1 MNNLQSFSNFAE
13 HCGCDHSEDK
23 KKKSKV
29 TKEEIIKEYG
39 DPTVSKRLRVAR
51 AIDSTFRGKAPKY
64 NSKRAK
70 ISNALKMSS
79 IKAETKKRK
88 AKENPY
94 SAGKKLKAVL
104 GINSE
109 GYIPEEGY
117 DIARDMGMVKPSKDK
132 KDATTANHTRET
144 ETDAQR
150 KLRMLKQQK
159 NTARAVE
166 MVKQRIRDKYG
177 KNAIMDVGKKN
188 EEVQL
193 EAKVDK
199 LLSDKQKRE
208 RRNKAAGMED
218 KKFNSLSKDQVSK
231 QNQEFR
237 RDYIHSE
244 KRGVKKVKGEMTLKD
259 RVGKMRGVNWRK
271 NEEVQ
276 LEKVNLRDKSTQYA
290 RSTKEVDTA
299 MTDHVNR
306 TKGRHYGK
314 DGRVTE
320 VGRYRK
326 PSKRE
331 ARNELIDLYKE
342 SYGRGRLTSTNDMQ
356 SKLYAKNNS
365 MGKPRTDDE
374 IRKEKGGQAFLDR
387 IKAAKSKMKSEGTSY
402 GLYKGT
408 GKPSGPMAAFAKKT
422 KKKKEVKE
430 EMGNIAH
437 TKTKKGG
444 KTIINVNKNDEAD
457 AQKAMKND
465 PKYILGKTRV
475 QSYKEE
481 VEQIDELSKTT
492 TANYLYKA
500 KVDKNYVHSGK
511 MGKYAKARDKGI
523 KRAEKKLG
531 KKVSDR
537 VNYVAD
543 TDTRSMKDDPNKS
556 AYPRKIKVKEE
567 FYQKRYTTGGYK
579 PVGKN
584 KRMDQSNKRSGD
596 SKAQYRDLHKD
607 LAKYGHVKTGK
618 ASNLKSGLK
627 SFKESAWQRKE
638 GKNPSGGLNEKGRKS
653 YERENPG
660 SDLKAPQPEGG
671 PRKRSFCA
679 RMGGV
684 KGPMK
689 DEKGRPTR
697 KALALRKWKC

>member
-1 MNNLQSFSNFAE
+1 MNNLQSFSNFTE

-94 SAGKKLKAVL
+94 SAGKKLKAAL

-109 GYIPEEGY
+109 GYLPEEGY

-166 MVKQRIRDKYG
+166 NVKQRLRDKYG

-188 EEVQL
+188 EEVEHL
-193 EAKVDK
+193 DELSKTTTANYLYHAKVDK
-199 LLSDKQKRE
+199 NYVHGGKMGKYAKARDKGIQRAE
-208 RRNKAAGMED
+208 
-218 KKFNSLSKDQVSK
+218 KKL
-231 QNQEFR
+231 
-237 RDYIHSE
+237 
-244 KRGVKKVKGEMTLKD
+244 GKKVSD
-259 RVGKMRGVNWRK
+259 RVNYVADTDTRSMRQDSSTSAYPRK
-271 NEEVQ
+271 IKVKEEVQ

-320 VGRYRK
+320 VGRYRR

-481 VEQIDELSKTT
+481 
-492 TANYLYKA
+492 
-500 KVDKNYVHSGK
+500 
-511 MGKYAKARDKGI
+511 
-523 KRAEKKLG
+523 
-531 KKVSDR
+531 
-537 VNYVAD
+537 
-543 TDTRSMKDDPNKS
+543 
-556 AYPRKIKVKEE
+556 
-567 FYQKRYTTGGYK
+567 FYQKRYTSSGYK

-660 SDLKAPQPEGG
+660 SDLKAPVTGSPKPGSKAD
-671 PRKRSFCA
+671 KRQNNFCK
-679 RMGGV
+679 RMGGMR
-684 KGPMK
+684 GPMK

-697 KALALRKWKC
+697 KALALKKWNCRSS

>member
-1 MNNLQSFSNFAE
+1 MNNLQSFSNFTE

-94 SAGKKLKAVL
+94 SAGKKLKAAL

-166 MVKQRIRDKYG
+166 NVKQRLRDKYG
-177 KNAIMDVGKKN
+177 KNAIMDVGK
-188 EEVQL
+188 
-193 EAKVDK
+193 
-199 LLSDKQKRE
+199 
-208 RRNKAAGMED
+208 
-218 KKFNSLSKDQVSK
+218 
-231 QNQEFR
+231 
-237 RDYIHSE
+237 
-244 KRGVKKVKGEMTLKD
+244 
-259 RVGKMRGVNWRK
+259 K

-314 DGRVTE
+314 DGKVTE

-523 KRAEKKLG
+523 NRAEKKLG
-531 KKVSDR
+531 KKLSDR

-660 SDLKAPQPEGG
+660 SDLKAPVTGKPKKGSKAEG
-671 PRKRSFCA
+671 RQNSFCA
-679 RMGGV
+679 RMSGV
-684 KGPMK
+684 KGPMMK
-689 DEKGRPTR
+689 DGKPTR
-697 KALALRKWKC
+697 KKLALDKWDC

>member
-13 HCGCDHSEDK
+13 HCGCDHSDDK
-23 KKKSKV
+23 KKKSKI

-39 DPTVSKRLRVAR
+39 DPTVSKRLSVAR
-51 AIDSTFRGKAPKY
+51 AIDSTFRGKPKY

-79 IKAETKKRK
+79 IKAETRKRK

-94 SAGKKLKAVL
+94 SAGKKLRAVL
-104 GINSE
+104 GINKE

-117 DIARDMGMVKPSKDK
+117 DQIKDRIAMAGGDPSSPKK
-132 KDATTANHTRET
+132 KDATTANHTRNN

-150 KLRMLKQQK
+150 KVRMLKQQK
-159 NTARAVE
+159 NSARAVE

-193 EAKVDK
+193 E
-199 LLSDKQKRE
+199 
-208 RRNKAAGMED
+208 
-218 KKFNSLSKDQVSK
+218 
-231 QNQEFR
+231 
-237 RDYIHSE
+237 
-244 KRGVKKVKGEMTLKD
+244 
-259 RVGKMRGVNWRK
+259 
-271 NEEVQ
+271 
-276 LEKVNLRDKSTQYA
+276 KVNLKDKSTQYA

-365 MGKPRTDDE
+365 MGRARTDDE
-374 IRKEKGGQAFLDR
+374 IKKEKGGQAFLDR

-402 GLYKGT
+402 GIYKGT

-523 KRAEKKLG
+523 NRAEKKLG

-660 SDLKAPQPEGG
+660 SDLKAPVTGKPKKGSKAEG
-671 PRKRSFCA
+671 RQNSFCA
-679 RMGGV
+679 RMSGV
-684 KGPMK
+684 KGPMMK
-689 DEKGRPTR
+689 DGKPTR
-697 KALALRKWKC
+697 KKLALDKWDC

>member
-13 HCGCDHSEDK
+13 HCGCDHSDDK
-23 KKKSKV
+23 KKKSKI

-51 AIDSTFRGKAPKY
+51 AIDSTFRGKPKY

-79 IKAETKKRK
+79 IKAETRKRK

-94 SAGKKLKAVL
+94 SAGKKLRAVL
-104 GINSE
+104 GINKE
-109 GYIPEEGY
+109 GYIPEEGVDHY
-117 DIARDMGMVKPSKDK
+117 KDRIVMAGGDPSSPKK

-150 KLRMLKQQK
+150 KARMLKQQK
-159 NTARAVE
+159 NSAKAVE

-177 KNAIMDVGKKN
+177 KNAIMDVGK
-188 EEVQL
+188 
-193 EAKVDK
+193 
-199 LLSDKQKRE
+199 
-208 RRNKAAGMED
+208 
-218 KKFNSLSKDQVSK
+218 
-231 QNQEFR
+231 
-237 RDYIHSE
+237 
-244 KRGVKKVKGEMTLKD
+244 
-259 RVGKMRGVNWRK
+259 K

-402 GLYKGT
+402 GIYKGT

-523 KRAEKKLG
+523 NRAEKKLG

-660 SDLKAPQPEGG
+660 SDLKAPVTGSPKKGSKAD
-671 PRKRSFCA
+671 KRQNNFCK
-679 RMGGV
+679 RMGGMR
-684 KGPMK
+684 GPMK

-697 KALALRKWKC
+697 KALALKKWNCRSS

>member
-13 HCGCDHSEDK
+13 HCGCDHSDDK
-23 KKKSKV
+23 KKKSKI

-51 AIDSTFRGKAPKY
+51 AIDSTFRGKPKY

-79 IKAETKKRK
+79 IKAETRKRK

-94 SAGKKLKAVL
+94 SAGKKLRAVL
-104 GINSE
+104 GINKE
-109 GYIPEEGY
+109 GYIPEEGVDHY
-117 DIARDMGMVKPSKDK
+117 KDRIVMAGGDPSSPKK

-150 KLRMLKQQK
+150 KARMLKQQK
-159 NTARAVE
+159 NSAKAVE

-177 KNAIMDVGKKN
+177 KNAIMDVGK
-188 EEVQL
+188 
-193 EAKVDK
+193 
-199 LLSDKQKRE
+199 
-208 RRNKAAGMED
+208 
-218 KKFNSLSKDQVSK
+218 
-231 QNQEFR
+231 
-237 RDYIHSE
+237 
-244 KRGVKKVKGEMTLKD
+244 
-259 RVGKMRGVNWRK
+259 K

-365 MGKPRTDDE
+365 MGRARTDDE
-374 IRKEKGGQAFLDR
+374 IKKEKGGQAFLDR

-402 GLYKGT
+402 GIYKGT

-523 KRAEKKLG
+523 NRAEKKLG

-660 SDLKAPQPEGG
+660 SDLKAPVTGSPKKGSKAD
-671 PRKRSFCA
+671 KRQNNFCK
-679 RMGGV
+679 RMGGMR
-684 KGPMK
+684 GPMK

-697 KALALRKWKC
+697 KALALKKWNCRSS

>member
-1 MNNLQSFSNFAE
+1 
-13 HCGCDHSEDK
+13 
-23 KKKSKV
+23 
-29 TKEEIIKEYG
+29 
-39 DPTVSKRLRVAR
+39 
-51 AIDSTFRGKAPKY
+51 
-64 NSKRAK
+64 
-70 ISNALKMSS
+70 
-79 IKAETKKRK
+79 
-88 AKENPY
+88 
-94 SAGKKLKAVL
+94 
-104 GINSE
+104 
-109 GYIPEEGY
+109 
-117 DIARDMGMVKPSKDK
+117 
-132 KDATTANHTRET
+132 
-144 ETDAQR
+144 
-150 KLRMLKQQK
+150 
-159 NTARAVE
+159 

-193 EAKVDK
+193 EAKVEKFAPLDK
-199 LLSDKQKRE
+199 KADVRNQRRFGKKHNKSIIGMEKGKAIYHKDEGKRE
-208 RRNKAAGMED
+208 DNTKKRRAEHEA
-218 KKFNSLSKDQVSK
+218 
-231 QNQEFR
+231 R
-237 RDYIHSE
+237 
-244 KRGVKKVKGEMTLKD
+244 RGVKGAVPKKTKTVPKKKYKGIVT
-259 RVGKMRGVNWRK
+259 VGNYMKK
-271 NEEVQ
+271 EEVQ

-365 MGKPRTDDE
+365 MGRARTDDE
-374 IRKEKGGQAFLDR
+374 IKKEKGGQAFLDR
-387 IKAAKSKMKSEGTSY
+387 LKAAKSKMKSEGTSY

-408 GKPSGPMAAFAKKT
+408 GKPSGAMAAFAKKT

-523 KRAEKKLG
+523 NRAEKKLG

-567 FYQKRYTTGGYK
+567 FYQKKYTSSGYK

-671 PRKRSFCA
+671 PRKKSFCA

-689 DEKGRPTR
+689 KPNGEPTR

>member
-1 MNNLQSFSNFAE
+1 MNHLQSFQNYAE
-13 HCGCDHSEDK
+13 SCGCDHSEEK

-51 AIDSTFRGKAPKY
+51 AIDSTFRGKPKY

-79 IKAETKKRK
+79 IKAETRKRK

-94 SAGKKLKAVL
+94 SAGKKLRAVL
-104 GINSE
+104 GINKE

-117 DIARDMGMVKPSKDK
+117 DQIKDRIAMAGGDPSSPKK
-132 KDATTANHTRET
+132 KDATTANHTRNN

-150 KLRMLKQQK
+150 KVRMLKQQK
-159 NTARAVE
+159 NSARAVE

-188 EEVQL
+188 EEL
-193 EAKVDK
+193 
-199 LLSDKQKRE
+199 
-208 RRNKAAGMED
+208 
-218 KKFNSLSKDQVSK
+218 
-231 QNQEFR
+231 
-237 RDYIHSE
+237 
-244 KRGVKKVKGEMTLKD
+244 
-259 RVGKMRGVNWRK
+259 
-271 NEEVQ
+271 Q

-481 VEQIDELSKTT
+481 
-492 TANYLYKA
+492 
-500 KVDKNYVHSGK
+500 
-511 MGKYAKARDKGI
+511 
-523 KRAEKKLG
+523 
-531 KKVSDR
+531 
-537 VNYVAD
+537 
-543 TDTRSMKDDPNKS
+543 
-556 AYPRKIKVKEE
+556 

-596 SKAQYRDLHKD
+596 SKAQHRELHKD
-607 LAKYGHVKTGK
+607 LAKYGHTKTGK

-660 SDLKAPQPEGG
+660 SDLKAPVTGKPKKGSKAEG
-671 PRKRSFCA
+671 RQNSFCA
-679 RMGGV
+679 RMSGV
-684 KGPMK
+684 KGPMMK
-689 DEKGRPTR
+689 DGKPTR
-697 KALALRKWKC
+697 KKLALDKWDC

>member
-1 MNNLQSFSNFAE
+1 MNHLQSFQNYAE
-13 HCGCDHSEDK
+13 SCGCDHSEDK

-39 DPTVSKRLRVAR
+39 DPTVSKRLKVAR
-51 AIDSTFRGKAPKY
+51 LIDKVNPKPKY

-79 IKAETKKRK
+79 IKADTRKSK

-94 SAGKKLKAVL
+94 SAGKKLRAVL
-104 GINSE
+104 GINKE

-117 DIARDMGMVKPSKDK
+117 DQIKDRIAMAGGDPSSPKK
-132 KDATTANHTRET
+132 KDATTANHTRNN

-150 KLRMLKQQK
+150 KVRMLKQQK
-159 NTARAVE
+159 NSARAVE

-193 EAKVDK
+193 E
-199 LLSDKQKRE
+199 
-208 RRNKAAGMED
+208 
-218 KKFNSLSKDQVSK
+218 
-231 QNQEFR
+231 
-237 RDYIHSE
+237 
-244 KRGVKKVKGEMTLKD
+244 
-259 RVGKMRGVNWRK
+259 
-271 NEEVQ
+271 
-276 LEKVNLRDKSTQYA
+276 KVNLKDKSTQYA

-306 TKGRHYGK
+306 TKGRHYGR
-314 DGRVTE
+314 DGKVTE

-326 PSKRE
+326 QSKRE
-331 ARNELIDLYKE
+331 ARNELINLYKE
-342 SYGRGRLTSTNDMQ
+342 SRMTSTNDMQ

-365 MGKPRTDDE
+365 MGRARTDDE
-374 IRKEKGGQAFLDR
+374 IKKEKGGQAFLDR

-408 GKPSGPMAAFAKKT
+408 GKPSGAMAAFAKKDK

-481 VEQIDELSKTT
+481 
-492 TANYLYKA
+492 
-500 KVDKNYVHSGK
+500 
-511 MGKYAKARDKGI
+511 
-523 KRAEKKLG
+523 
-531 KKVSDR
+531 
-537 VNYVAD
+537 
-543 TDTRSMKDDPNKS
+543 
-556 AYPRKIKVKEE
+556 

-596 SKAQYRDLHKD
+596 SKAQHRDLHKD

-638 GKNPSGGLNEKGRKS
+638 RKNSSGGLNEKGRKS

-660 SDLKAPQPEGG
+660 SDLKAPVTGSPKKGSKAD
-671 PRKRSFCA
+671 KRQNSFCA
-679 RMGGV
+679 RMGGME
-684 KGPMK
+684 GPMK

-697 KALALRKWKC
+697 KALALKKWNCRKS

>member
-13 HCGCDHSEDK
+13 HCGCDHSDDK
-23 KKKSKV
+23 KKKSKI

-51 AIDSTFRGKAPKY
+51 AIDSTFRGKPKY

-79 IKAETKKRK
+79 IKAETRKRK

-94 SAGKKLKAVL
+94 SAGKKLRAVL
-104 GINSE
+104 GINKE

-117 DIARDMGMVKPSKDK
+117 DYKKDAIVMAGGDPSSPKK
-132 KDATTANHTRET
+132 KDATTANHTREN

-150 KLRMLKQQK
+150 KARMLKQQK
-159 NTARAVE
+159 NSAKAVE

-177 KNAIMDVGKKN
+177 KNAIMDVGK
-188 EEVQL
+188 
-193 EAKVDK
+193 
-199 LLSDKQKRE
+199 
-208 RRNKAAGMED
+208 
-218 KKFNSLSKDQVSK
+218 
-231 QNQEFR
+231 
-237 RDYIHSE
+237 
-244 KRGVKKVKGEMTLKD
+244 
-259 RVGKMRGVNWRK
+259 K

-365 MGKPRTDDE
+365 MGRARTDDE
-374 IRKEKGGQAFLDR
+374 IKKEKGGQAFLDR

-402 GLYKGT
+402 GIYKGT

-523 KRAEKKLG
+523 NRAEKKLG

-596 SKAQYRDLHKD
+596 SKAQHRELHKD

-660 SDLKAPQPEGG
+660 SDLKAPVTGSPKKGSKAD
-671 PRKRSFCA
+671 KRQNNFCK
-679 RMGGV
+679 RMGGMR
-684 KGPMK
+684 GPMK

-697 KALALRKWKC
+697 KALALKKWNCRSS

>member
-1 MNNLQSFSNFAE
+1 MNNLQSFSNFTE

-51 AIDSTFRGKAPKY
+51 AIDSTFRGKPKY

-70 ISNALKMSS
+70 LSNALKMSS
-79 IKAETKKRK
+79 IKAETRKRK

-109 GYIPEEGY
+109 GYLPEEGY

-166 MVKQRIRDKYG
+166 NVKQRLRDKYG

-188 EEVQL
+188 EEVEHL
-193 EAKVDK
+193 DELSKTTTANYLYHAKVDK
-199 LLSDKQKRE
+199 NYVHGGKMGKYAKARDKGIQRAE
-208 RRNKAAGMED
+208 
-218 KKFNSLSKDQVSK
+218 KKL
-231 QNQEFR
+231 
-237 RDYIHSE
+237 
-244 KRGVKKVKGEMTLKD
+244 GKKVSD
-259 RVGKMRGVNWRK
+259 RVNYVADTDTRSMRQDSSTSAYPRK
-271 NEEVQ
+271 IKVKEEVQ

-314 DGRVTE
+314 DGKVTE

-481 VEQIDELSKTT
+481 
-492 TANYLYKA
+492 
-500 KVDKNYVHSGK
+500 
-511 MGKYAKARDKGI
+511 
-523 KRAEKKLG
+523 
-531 KKVSDR
+531 
-537 VNYVAD
+537 
-543 TDTRSMKDDPNKS
+543 
-556 AYPRKIKVKEE
+556 
-567 FYQKRYTTGGYK
+567 FYQKRYTSSGYK

-660 SDLKAPQPEGG
+660 SDLKAPVTGSPKPGSKAD
-671 PRKRSFCA
+671 KRQNNFCK
-679 RMGGV
+679 RMGGMR
-684 KGPMK
+684 GPMK

-697 KALALRKWKC
+697 KALALKKWNCRSS

>member
-1 MNNLQSFSNFAE
+1 MNHLQSFQNYAE
-13 HCGCDHSEDK
+13 SCGCDHSDDK
-23 KKKSKV
+23 KKKSKI

-51 AIDSTFRGKAPKY
+51 AIDSTFRGKPKY

-79 IKAETKKRK
+79 IKAETRKRK

-94 SAGKKLKAVL
+94 SAGKKLRAVL
-104 GINSE
+104 GINKE

-117 DIARDMGMVKPSKDK
+117 DHLRDRGMIRPSKDK

-150 KLRMLKQQK
+150 KVRMLKQQK
-159 NTARAVE
+159 NSARAVE
-166 MVKQRIRDKYG
+166 MVKQRLRDKYG

-193 EAKVDK
+193 EAKVEK
-199 LLSDKQKRE
+199 FAPKDKQADVRNERRFGKKHNKSIIGIEKGKAIYHKDEGKRE
-208 RRNKAAGMED
+208 ENTKKRREEHKA
-218 KKFNSLSKDQVSK
+218 
-231 QNQEFR
+231 R
-237 RDYIHSE
+237 
-244 KRGVKKVKGEMTLKD
+244 RGVKGAEVKGGTVAKKKYKGIVT
-259 RVGKMRGVNWRK
+259 VGNYMKK
-271 NEEVQ
+271 EEVQ

-481 VEQIDELSKTT
+481 
-492 TANYLYKA
+492 
-500 KVDKNYVHSGK
+500 
-511 MGKYAKARDKGI
+511 
-523 KRAEKKLG
+523 
-531 KKVSDR
+531 
-537 VNYVAD
+537 
-543 TDTRSMKDDPNKS
+543 
-556 AYPRKIKVKEE
+556 

-689 DEKGRPTR
+689 KPNGEPTR

>member
-1 MNNLQSFSNFAE
+1 MNHLQSFQNYAE
-13 HCGCDHSEDK
+13 SCGCDHSDDK
-23 KKKSKV
+23 KKKSKI

-51 AIDSTFRGKAPKY
+51 AIDSTFRGKPKY

-79 IKAETKKRK
+79 IKAETRKRK

-94 SAGKKLKAVL
+94 SAGKKLRAVL
-104 GINSE
+104 GINKE

-117 DIARDMGMVKPSKDK
+117 DHLRDRGMIRPSKDK

-150 KLRMLKQQK
+150 KVRMLKQQK
-159 NTARAVE
+159 NSARAVE

-193 EAKVDK
+193 E
-199 LLSDKQKRE
+199 
-208 RRNKAAGMED
+208 
-218 KKFNSLSKDQVSK
+218 
-231 QNQEFR
+231 
-237 RDYIHSE
+237 
-244 KRGVKKVKGEMTLKD
+244 
-259 RVGKMRGVNWRK
+259 
-271 NEEVQ
+271 
-276 LEKVNLRDKSTQYA
+276 KVNLKDKSTQYA

-314 DGRVTE
+314 DGKVTE

-326 PSKRE
+326 QSKRE

-365 MGKPRTDDE
+365 MGRARTDDE
-374 IRKEKGGQAFLDR
+374 IKKEKGGQAFLDR

-402 GLYKGT
+402 GIYKGT
-408 GKPSGPMAAFAKKT
+408 GKPSGAMAAFAKKDK

-481 VEQIDELSKTT
+481 
-492 TANYLYKA
+492 
-500 KVDKNYVHSGK
+500 
-511 MGKYAKARDKGI
+511 
-523 KRAEKKLG
+523 
-531 KKVSDR
+531 
-537 VNYVAD
+537 
-543 TDTRSMKDDPNKS
+543 
-556 AYPRKIKVKEE
+556 

-596 SKAQYRDLHKD
+596 SKAQHRDLHKD

-638 GKNPSGGLNEKGRKS
+638 GKNSSGGLNEKGRKS

-660 SDLKAPQPEGG
+660 SDLKAPVTGSPKKGSKAD
-671 PRKRSFCA
+671 KRQNSFCA
-679 RMGGV
+679 RMGGME
-684 KGPMK
+684 GPMK

-697 KALALRKWKC
+697 KALALKKWNCRKS

>member
-13 HCGCDHSEDK
+13 HCGCDHSDDK
-23 KKKSKV
+23 KKKSKI

-51 AIDSTFRGKAPKY
+51 AIDSTFRGKPKY

-70 ISNALKMSS
+70 LSNALKMSS
-79 IKAETKKRK
+79 IKAETRKRK

-109 GYIPEEGY
+109 GYLPEEGY

-166 MVKQRIRDKYG
+166 NVKQRLRDKYG
-177 KNAIMDVGKKN
+177 KNAIMDVGK
-188 EEVQL
+188 
-193 EAKVDK
+193 
-199 LLSDKQKRE
+199 
-208 RRNKAAGMED
+208 
-218 KKFNSLSKDQVSK
+218 
-231 QNQEFR
+231 
-237 RDYIHSE
+237 
-244 KRGVKKVKGEMTLKD
+244 
-259 RVGKMRGVNWRK
+259 K

-314 DGRVTE
+314 DGKVTE

-523 KRAEKKLG
+523 NRAEKKLG
-531 KKVSDR
+531 KKISDR

-689 DEKGRPTR
+689 KPNGEPTR

>member
-1 MNNLQSFSNFAE
+1 MNNLQSFSNFTE

-94 SAGKKLKAVL
+94 SAGKKLKAAL

-109 GYIPEEGY
+109 GYLPEEGY

-166 MVKQRIRDKYG
+166 NVKQRLRDKYG

-188 EEVQL
+188 EEVEHL
-193 EAKVDK
+193 DELSKTTTANYLYHAKVDK
-199 LLSDKQKRE
+199 NYVHGGKMGKYAKARDKGIQRAE
-208 RRNKAAGMED
+208 
-218 KKFNSLSKDQVSK
+218 KKL
-231 QNQEFR
+231 
-237 RDYIHSE
+237 
-244 KRGVKKVKGEMTLKD
+244 GKKVSD
-259 RVGKMRGVNWRK
+259 RVNYVADTDTRSMRQDSSTSAYPRK
-271 NEEVQ
+271 IKVKEEVQ

-314 DGRVTE
+314 DGKVTE

-387 IKAAKSKMKSEGTSY
+387 IKAAKASMKKEEKDLKTVAKELDSAVTKHKSQADKIRKHIKSMKSEGTSY
-402 GLYKGT
+402 GIYKGT

-481 VEQIDELSKTT
+481 
-492 TANYLYKA
+492 
-500 KVDKNYVHSGK
+500 
-511 MGKYAKARDKGI
+511 
-523 KRAEKKLG
+523 
-531 KKVSDR
+531 
-537 VNYVAD
+537 
-543 TDTRSMKDDPNKS
+543 
-556 AYPRKIKVKEE
+556 
-567 FYQKRYTTGGYK
+567 FYQKRYTSSGYK

-660 SDLKAPQPEGG
+660 SDLKAPVTGSPKPGSKAD
-671 PRKRSFCA
+671 KRQNNFCK
-679 RMGGV
+679 RMGGMR
-684 KGPMK
+684 GPMK

-697 KALALRKWKC
+697 KALALKKWNCRSS

>member
-1 MNNLQSFSNFAE
+1 MNHLQSFQNYAE
-13 HCGCDHSEDK
+13 SCGCDHSEEK

-39 DPTVSKRLRVAR
+39 DPTVSKRLKVAR
-51 AIDSTFRGKAPKY
+51 LIDKVNPKPKY

-79 IKAETKKRK
+79 IKAETRKRK

-94 SAGKKLKAVL
+94 SAGKKLRAVL
-104 GINSE
+104 GINKE

-117 DIARDMGMVKPSKDK
+117 DQIKDRIAMAGGDPSSPKK
-132 KDATTANHTRET
+132 KDATTANHTRNN

-150 KLRMLKQQK
+150 KVRMLKQQK
-159 NTARAVE
+159 NSARAVE

-193 EAKVDK
+193 E
-199 LLSDKQKRE
+199 
-208 RRNKAAGMED
+208 
-218 KKFNSLSKDQVSK
+218 
-231 QNQEFR
+231 
-237 RDYIHSE
+237 
-244 KRGVKKVKGEMTLKD
+244 
-259 RVGKMRGVNWRK
+259 
-271 NEEVQ
+271 
-276 LEKVNLRDKSTQYA
+276 KVNLKDKSTQYA

-314 DGRVTE
+314 DGKVTE

-326 PSKRE
+326 QSKRE

-365 MGKPRTDDE
+365 MGKARTDDE
-374 IRKEKGGQAFLDR
+374 IKKEKGGQAFLDR

-408 GKPSGPMAAFAKKT
+408 GKPSGAMAAFAKKT

-481 VEQIDELSKTT
+481 
-492 TANYLYKA
+492 
-500 KVDKNYVHSGK
+500 
-511 MGKYAKARDKGI
+511 
-523 KRAEKKLG
+523 
-531 KKVSDR
+531 
-537 VNYVAD
+537 
-543 TDTRSMKDDPNKS
+543 
-556 AYPRKIKVKEE
+556 

-596 SKAQYRDLHKD
+596 SKAQHRDLHKD
-607 LAKYGHVKTGK
+607 LAKYGHTKTGK
-618 ASNLKSGLK
+618 ASNLKSSLK

-660 SDLKAPQPEGG
+660 SDLKAPVTGKPKKGSKAEG
-671 PRKRSFCA
+671 RQNSFCA
-679 RMGGV
+679 RMSGV
-684 KGPMK
+684 KGPMMK
-689 DEKGRPTR
+689 DGKPTR
-697 KALALRKWKC
+697 KKLALDKWAC

>member
-13 HCGCDHSEDK
+13 HCGCDHSDDK
-23 KKKSKV
+23 KKKSKI

-51 AIDSTFRGKAPKY
+51 AIDSTFRGKPKY

-79 IKAETKKRK
+79 IKAETRKRK

-94 SAGKKLKAVL
+94 SAGKKLRAVL
-104 GINSE
+104 GINKD

-117 DIARDMGMVKPSKDK
+117 DYKKDAIVMAGGDPSSPKK
-132 KDATTANHTRET
+132 KDATTANHTREN

-150 KLRMLKQQK
+150 KARMLKQQK
-159 NTARAVE
+159 NSAKAVE

-177 KNAIMDVGKKN
+177 KNAIMDVGK
-188 EEVQL
+188 
-193 EAKVDK
+193 
-199 LLSDKQKRE
+199 
-208 RRNKAAGMED
+208 
-218 KKFNSLSKDQVSK
+218 
-231 QNQEFR
+231 
-237 RDYIHSE
+237 
-244 KRGVKKVKGEMTLKD
+244 
-259 RVGKMRGVNWRK
+259 K

-365 MGKPRTDDE
+365 MGRARTDDE
-374 IRKEKGGQAFLDR
+374 IKKEKGGQAFLDR

-402 GLYKGT
+402 GIYKGT

-523 KRAEKKLG
+523 NRAEKKLG

-660 SDLKAPQPEGG
+660 SDLKAPVTGKPKKGSKAEG
-671 PRKRSFCA
+671 RQNSFCA
-679 RMGGV
+679 RMSGV
-684 KGPMK
+684 KGPMMK
-689 DEKGRPTR
+689 DGKPTR
-697 KALALRKWKC
+697 KKLALDKWDC

>member
-51 AIDSTFRGKAPKY
+51 AIDSTFRGKPKY

-79 IKAETKKRK
+79 IKAETRKRK

-94 SAGKKLKAVL
+94 SAGKKLRAVL
-104 GINSE
+104 GINKE

-117 DIARDMGMVKPSKDK
+117 DHYKDRIAMAGGDPSSPKK
-132 KDATTANHTRET
+132 KDATTANHTRNN

-150 KLRMLKQQK
+150 KVRMLKQQK
-159 NTARAVE
+159 NSARAVE

-193 EAKVDK
+193 E
-199 LLSDKQKRE
+199 
-208 RRNKAAGMED
+208 
-218 KKFNSLSKDQVSK
+218 
-231 QNQEFR
+231 
-237 RDYIHSE
+237 
-244 KRGVKKVKGEMTLKD
+244 
-259 RVGKMRGVNWRK
+259 
-271 NEEVQ
+271 
-276 LEKVNLRDKSTQYA
+276 KVNLKDKSTQYA

-342 SYGRGRLTSTNDMQ
+342 SYGKGRLTSTNDMQ

-365 MGKPRTDDE
+365 MGRARTDDE
-374 IRKEKGGQAFLDR
+374 IKKEKGGQAFLDR
-387 IKAAKSKMKSEGTSY
+387 IKAAKSKMKSEAIKYDSKGSSMDYFLGADPKKTKEYKALKKKKTQKEGTSY

-481 VEQIDELSKTT
+481 
-492 TANYLYKA
+492 
-500 KVDKNYVHSGK
+500 
-511 MGKYAKARDKGI
+511 
-523 KRAEKKLG
+523 
-531 KKVSDR
+531 
-537 VNYVAD
+537 
-543 TDTRSMKDDPNKS
+543 
-556 AYPRKIKVKEE
+556 

-607 LAKYGHVKTGK
+607 LAKYGHTKTGK
-618 ASNLKSGLK
+618 ASNLKSSLK

-660 SDLKAPQPEGG
+660 SDLKAPVTGKPKKGSKAEG
-671 PRKRSFCA
+671 RQNSFCA
-679 RMGGV
+679 RMSGV
-684 KGPMK
+684 KGPMMK
-689 DEKGRPTR
+689 DGKPTR
-697 KALALRKWKC
+697 KKLALDKWDC

>member
-1 MNNLQSFSNFAE
+1 MNNLQSFSNFTE

-94 SAGKKLKAVL
+94 SAGKKLKAAL

-109 GYIPEEGY
+109 GYLPEEGY

-166 MVKQRIRDKYG
+166 NVKQRLRDKYG

-188 EEVQL
+188 EEVEHL
-193 EAKVDK
+193 DELSKTTTANYLYHAKVDK
-199 LLSDKQKRE
+199 NYVHGGKMGKYAKARDKGIQRAE
-208 RRNKAAGMED
+208 
-218 KKFNSLSKDQVSK
+218 KKL
-231 QNQEFR
+231 
-237 RDYIHSE
+237 
-244 KRGVKKVKGEMTLKD
+244 GKKVSD
-259 RVGKMRGVNWRK
+259 RVNYVADTDTRSMRQDSSTSAYPRK
-271 NEEVQ
+271 IKVKEEVQ

-314 DGRVTE
+314 DGKVTE

-387 IKAAKSKMKSEGTSY
+387 IKAAKSKMKSEGTSS

-481 VEQIDELSKTT
+481 
-492 TANYLYKA
+492 
-500 KVDKNYVHSGK
+500 
-511 MGKYAKARDKGI
+511 
-523 KRAEKKLG
+523 
-531 KKVSDR
+531 
-537 VNYVAD
+537 
-543 TDTRSMKDDPNKS
+543 
-556 AYPRKIKVKEE
+556 
-567 FYQKRYTTGGYK
+567 FYQKRYTSSGYK

-660 SDLKAPQPEGG
+660 SDLKAPVTGSPKPGSKAD
-671 PRKRSFCA
+671 KRQNNFCK
-679 RMGGV
+679 RMGGMR
-684 KGPMK
+684 GPMK

-697 KALALRKWKC
+697 KALALKKWNCRSS

>member
-13 HCGCDHSEDK
+13 HCGCDHSDDK
-23 KKKSKV
+23 KKKSKI

-51 AIDSTFRGKAPKY
+51 AIDSTFRGKPKY

-79 IKAETKKRK
+79 IKAETRKRK

-94 SAGKKLKAVL
+94 SAGKKLRAVL
-104 GINSE
+104 GINKE
-109 GYIPEEGY
+109 GYIPEEGVDHY
-117 DIARDMGMVKPSKDK
+117 KDRIVMAGGDPSSPKK

-150 KLRMLKQQK
+150 KARMLKQQK
-159 NTARAVE
+159 NSAKAVE

-177 KNAIMDVGKKN
+177 KNAIMDVGK
-188 EEVQL
+188 
-193 EAKVDK
+193 
-199 LLSDKQKRE
+199 
-208 RRNKAAGMED
+208 
-218 KKFNSLSKDQVSK
+218 
-231 QNQEFR
+231 
-237 RDYIHSE
+237 
-244 KRGVKKVKGEMTLKD
+244 
-259 RVGKMRGVNWRK
+259 K

-365 MGKPRTDDE
+365 MGRARTDDE
-374 IRKEKGGQAFLDR
+374 IKKEKGGQAFLDR

-402 GLYKGT
+402 GIYKGT

-481 VEQIDELSKTT
+481 
-492 TANYLYKA
+492 
-500 KVDKNYVHSGK
+500 
-511 MGKYAKARDKGI
+511 
-523 KRAEKKLG
+523 
-531 KKVSDR
+531 
-537 VNYVAD
+537 
-543 TDTRSMKDDPNKS
+543 
-556 AYPRKIKVKEE
+556 

-596 SKAQYRDLHKD
+596 SKAQHRELHKD
-607 LAKYGHVKTGK
+607 LAKYGHTKTGK

-660 SDLKAPQPEGG
+660 SDLKAPVTGKPKKGSKAD
-671 PRKRSFCA
+671 KRQNNFCK
-679 RMGGV
+679 RMGGMR
-684 KGPMK
+684 GPMK

-697 KALALRKWKC
+697 KALALKKWNCRSS

>member
-1 MNNLQSFSNFAE
+1 MNHLQSFQNYAE
-13 HCGCDHSEDK
+13 SCGCDHSEDK

-39 DPTVSKRLRVAR
+39 DPTVSKRLKVAR
-51 AIDSTFRGKAPKY
+51 LIDKVNPKPKY

-79 IKAETKKRK
+79 IKAETRKRK

-94 SAGKKLKAVL
+94 SAGKKLRAVL
-104 GINSE
+104 GINKE

-117 DIARDMGMVKPSKDK
+117 DQIKDRIAMAGGDPSSPKK
-132 KDATTANHTRET
+132 KDATTANHTRNN

-150 KLRMLKQQK
+150 KVRMLKQQK
-159 NTARAVE
+159 NSARAVE

-193 EAKVDK
+193 E
-199 LLSDKQKRE
+199 
-208 RRNKAAGMED
+208 
-218 KKFNSLSKDQVSK
+218 
-231 QNQEFR
+231 
-237 RDYIHSE
+237 
-244 KRGVKKVKGEMTLKD
+244 
-259 RVGKMRGVNWRK
+259 
-271 NEEVQ
+271 
-276 LEKVNLRDKSTQYA
+276 KVNLKDKSTQYA

-314 DGRVTE
+314 DGKVTE

-326 PSKRE
+326 QSKRE

-342 SYGRGRLTSTNDMQ
+342 SYGRLTSTNDMQ

-365 MGKPRTDDE
+365 MGRARTDDE
-374 IRKEKGGQAFLDR
+374 IKKEKGGQAFLDR

-408 GKPSGPMAAFAKKT
+408 GKPSGAMAAFAKKT

-481 VEQIDELSKTT
+481 
-492 TANYLYKA
+492 
-500 KVDKNYVHSGK
+500 
-511 MGKYAKARDKGI
+511 
-523 KRAEKKLG
+523 
-531 KKVSDR
+531 
-537 VNYVAD
+537 
-543 TDTRSMKDDPNKS
+543 
-556 AYPRKIKVKEE
+556 

-596 SKAQYRDLHKD
+596 SKAQHRDLHKD
-607 LAKYGHVKTGK
+607 LAKYGHTKTGK
-618 ASNLKSGLK
+618 ASNLKSSLK

-660 SDLKAPQPEGG
+660 SDLKAPVTGKPKKGSKAEG
-671 PRKRSFCA
+671 RQNSFCA
-679 RMGGV
+679 RMSGV
-684 KGPMK
+684 KGPMMK
-689 DEKGRPTR
+689 DGKPTR
-697 KALALRKWKC
+697 KKLALDKWDC

>member
-1 MNNLQSFSNFAE
+1 MNHLQSFQNYAE
-13 HCGCDHSEDK
+13 SCGCDHSDDK
-23 KKKSKV
+23 KKKSKI

-51 AIDSTFRGKAPKY
+51 AIDSTFRGKPKY

-79 IKAETKKRK
+79 IKAETRKRK

-94 SAGKKLKAVL
+94 SAGKKLRAVL
-104 GINSE
+104 GINKE

-117 DIARDMGMVKPSKDK
+117 DHLRDRGMIRPSKDK

-150 KLRMLKQQK
+150 KVRMLKQQK
-159 NTARAVE
+159 NSARAVE
-166 MVKQRIRDKYG
+166 MVKQRLRDKYG

-193 EAKVDK
+193 EAKVEK
-199 LLSDKQKRE
+199 FAPKDKQADVRNERRFGKKHNKSIIGIEKGKAIYHKDEGKRE
-208 RRNKAAGMED
+208 ENTKKRREEHKA
-218 KKFNSLSKDQVSK
+218 
-231 QNQEFR
+231 R
-237 RDYIHSE
+237 
-244 KRGVKKVKGEMTLKD
+244 RGVKGAEVKGGTVAKKKYKGIVT
-259 RVGKMRGVNWRK
+259 VGNYMKK
-271 NEEVQ
+271 EEVQ

-326 PSKRE
+326 QSKRE

-481 VEQIDELSKTT
+481 
-492 TANYLYKA
+492 
-500 KVDKNYVHSGK
+500 
-511 MGKYAKARDKGI
+511 
-523 KRAEKKLG
+523 
-531 KKVSDR
+531 
-537 VNYVAD
+537 
-543 TDTRSMKDDPNKS
+543 
-556 AYPRKIKVKEE
+556 

-596 SKAQYRDLHKD
+596 SKAQHRDLHKD

-689 DEKGRPTR
+689 KPNGEPTR

>member
-13 HCGCDHSEDK
+13 HCGCDHSDDK
-23 KKKSKV
+23 KKKSKI

-51 AIDSTFRGKAPKY
+51 AIDSTFRGKPKY

-79 IKAETKKRK
+79 IKAETRKRK

-94 SAGKKLKAVL
+94 SAGKKLRAVL
-104 GINSE
+104 GINKE

-117 DIARDMGMVKPSKDK
+117 DYKKDAIVMAGGDPSSPKK
-132 KDATTANHTRET
+132 KDATTANHTREN

-150 KLRMLKQQK
+150 KARMLKQQK
-159 NTARAVE
+159 NSAKAVE

-177 KNAIMDVGKKN
+177 KNAIMDVGK
-188 EEVQL
+188 
-193 EAKVDK
+193 
-199 LLSDKQKRE
+199 
-208 RRNKAAGMED
+208 
-218 KKFNSLSKDQVSK
+218 
-231 QNQEFR
+231 
-237 RDYIHSE
+237 
-244 KRGVKKVKGEMTLKD
+244 
-259 RVGKMRGVNWRK
+259 K

-365 MGKPRTDDE
+365 MGRARTDDE
-374 IRKEKGGQAFLDR
+374 IKKEKGGQAFLDR

-402 GLYKGT
+402 GIYKGT

-523 KRAEKKLG
+523 NRAEKKLG

-596 SKAQYRDLHKD
+596 SKAQHRELHKD
-607 LAKYGHVKTGK
+607 LAKYGHTKTGK

-660 SDLKAPQPEGG
+660 SDLKAPVTGKPKKGSKAEG
-671 PRKRSFCA
+671 RQNSFCA
-679 RMGGV
+679 RMSGV
-684 KGPMK
+684 KGPMMK
-689 DEKGRPTR
+689 DGKPTR
-697 KALALRKWKC
+697 KKLALDKWDC

>member
-39 DPTVSKRLRVAR
+39 DPTVSKRLRIAR
-51 AIDSTFRGKAPKY
+51 AIDSTFRGKPKY

-70 ISNALKMSS
+70 LSNALKMSS
-79 IKAETKKRK
+79 IKAETRKRK

-109 GYIPEEGY
+109 GYLPEEGY

-166 MVKQRIRDKYG
+166 NVKQRLRDKYG

-208 RRNKAAGMED
+208 RRNKAAGLED
-218 KKFNSLSKDQVSK
+218 KKFNSLSKNEVSK

-259 RVGKMRGVNWRK
+259 RVGKMRGVNWKK

-481 VEQIDELSKTT
+481 
-492 TANYLYKA
+492 
-500 KVDKNYVHSGK
+500 
-511 MGKYAKARDKGI
+511 
-523 KRAEKKLG
+523 
-531 KKVSDR
+531 
-537 VNYVAD
+537 
-543 TDTRSMKDDPNKS
+543 
-556 AYPRKIKVKEE
+556 